1 MNVRGWKLNAAGAL
15 ASLTLLA
22 GCGGTAAPASG
33 TAAPNAAA
41 PAGGSAVASA
51 AGNAAFGKPETPNI
65 KVVYATA
72 SGEDT
77 FVELA
82 KSKGFFQKYG
92 LTADVQYA
100 QSSTGMVAI
109 TSGEAQMGL
118 SDGVAAA
125 QAITSGTPVK
135 VIAYFDQI
143 SPYMV
148 VTLPEAPTAAD
159 LKGKTMAVGKLADTS
174 DVSMRIGMKKTGV
187 VPGKDFNVLAVG
199 NSPAR
204 WAALSSHQVAGA
216 ILDEETYLPQAK
228 AQGMHVIADMRAE
241 KLPYVASALTVTD
254 SFAKSNPNTILAA
267 LRALMDAAQFYA
279 DPKNKDEAMAQLAK
293 DLRMKPDDPVAQA
306 AYEAYHARAAGDP
319 YPGKDGISTILGAL
333 TEIDATRYGKVT
345 PEQIIDPSFMDK
357 LRAAS
362 SAPKS

>member
-1 MNVRGWKLNAAGAL
+1 MVYREVVRTWKPAAAGLAALLL
-15 ASLTLLA
+15 AS
-22 GCGGTAAPASG
+22 CGGTAAPATSAAANTSG
-33 TAAPNAAA
+33 AAA
-41 PAGGSAVASA
+41 PAS
-51 AGNAAFGKPETPNI
+51 AAFGKPETPNI

-82 KSKGFFQKYG
+82 KSKGLFQKYG
-92 LTADVQYA
+92 LTADVQFA

-125 QAITSGTPVK
+125 QAVTSGTPVK

-148 VTLPEAPTAAD
+148 VTLPEVPTPAD

-241 KLPYVASALTVTD
+241 KLPYVASALTITD

-279 DPKNKDEAMAQLAK
+279 DPKNKTEAMAQLAK

-333 TEIDATRYGKVT
+333 TEIDGARYSKVT
-345 PEQIIDPSFMDK
+345 PEQIIDSSFMDK

-362 SAPKS
+362 LAPKS

>member
-1 MNVRGWKLNAAGAL
+1 MLAA
-15 ASLTLLA
+15 TLLLA
-22 GCGGTAAPASG
+22 ACGAAAAPAS
-33 TAAPNAAA
+33 A
-41 PAGGSAVASA
+41 PASA
-51 AGNAAFGKPETPNI
+51 GFPKPETPHI
-65 KVVYATA
+65 KMIYATA

-82 KSKGFFQKYG
+82 ASKGFFQKYG
-92 LTADVQYA
+92 LTADVQFA

-125 QAITSGTPVK
+125 EAVTSGTPVK

-143 SPYMV
+143 SPYMIA
-148 VTLPEAPTAAD
+148 TLPEVPTAAD

-174 DVSMRIGMKKTGV
+174 DVSMRIGMKSTGM

-216 ILDEETYLPQAK
+216 ILDEETYLKQAQ
-228 AQGMHVIADMRAE
+228 AQGMHIIADLRQQ

-254 SFAKSNPNTILAA
+254 AFAKSNPNTILAG
-267 LRALMDAAQFYA
+267 LRALMDAAAYYA
-279 DPKNKDEAMAQLAK
+279 DEKNKPEAMAQLAK
-293 DLRMKPDDPVAQA
+293 DLRMKPDDPVALA
-306 AYEAYHARAAGDP
+306 AYDAYHARAAGDP
-319 YPGKDGISTILGAL
+319 SPGKDGITTILDAL
-333 TEIDATRYGKVT
+333 KEIDASRYGKVT
-345 PEQIIDPSFMDK
+345 PDQIIDDSFMNK
-357 LRAAS
+357 LRSGGA
-362 SAPKS
+362 KS